1 MHRLAK
7 AYIGGMAVNGCVV
20 RGVREYLLRWLG
32 SLGFKTSEGAV
43 ELPKAYCRYAPA
55 SLLEHVYFIKGAFEA
70 HGEFFMGDPHGRE
83 VLVIFKTGSRK
94 VAKSLRLLGL
104 SPLETTDEAGV
115 RRFIVLYERRDVK
128 RFVRL
133 VKPVIENVH
142 VAEALG
148 LCGRRML

>member
-1 MHRLAK
+1 MDRLAR

-20 RGVREYLLRWLG
+20 RGVRGYLLRWLG
-32 SLGFKTSEGAV
+32 SLGFKTSDGAV
-43 ELPKAYCRYAPA
+43 ELPKTYCRYAPA
-55 SLLEHVYFIKGAFEA
+55 SLLEHIYFIKGAFEA

-104 SPLETTDEAGV
+104 APLVTTDEAGA
-115 RRFIVLYERRDVK
+115 RRFIVLYERRDVE
-128 RFVRL
+128 RFVKL
-133 VKPVIENVH
+133 VKPVVEDVH

-148 LCGRRML
+148 LCGRRTL